1 MKNKI
6 TDYIN
11 RSRGDLATLLDNSE
25 KIKDITEMLSV
36 CKKEKGTLFTCGNG
50 GSSATASHLAQ
61 DFQKM
66 CKIKTYCLTD
76 STPLV
81 TAWSND
87 DDYSSIFVHQL
98 SSLSKPGDVLMVLS
112 GSGNSTNII
121 RAVLWALENN
131 VKVVALIGKT
141 GGDVKEIYKRVQK
154 QKPELDM
161 ILLYVKTDMQHSEDL
176 HLITGHIL
184 LNLL

>member
-11 RSRGDLATLLDNSE
+11 RSRWDLAVLLDNSE
-25 KIKDITEMLSV
+25 KIKDIAETLSI
-36 CKKEKGTLFTCGNG
+36 CRKEEGTLFTCGNG

-112 GSGNSTNII
+112 GCGNSPNVV

-131 VKVVALIGKT
+131 VKVIAFIGKT
-141 GGDVKEIYKRVQK
+141 GGDVKEIYKRLQEK
-154 QKPELDM
+154 KLESDM